1 MCTSALAAWWSA
13 KQVVLGMLS
22 SGGSFWFYLKWVLA
36 LEARLR
42 DGGRSEWG
50 LGSSLSV
57 REKRCGEVG
66 AASLK
71 GCCPQSPIYSCV
83 QKATCIFLI
92 F

>member
-1 MCTSALAAWWSA
+1 
-13 KQVVLGMLS
+13 MLS